1 MRKLYRL
8 GVKDMK
14 KRKIFGIVAGVIGG
28 AAGIVGGAYATYKA
42 NKRYKEYKDLKTE
55 IDSIP
60 HPIDYN
66 YGKKRGSYDRNS

>member
-60 HPIDYN
+60 HPIDY
-66 YGKKRGSYDRNS
+66 KKGRYPYDRKS